1 MLKFVIPQPGS
12 ATITL
17 HQTGDNNPLVFGT
30 SVVADCVDLRKFPDA
45 QNWCPA
51 HRIVD
56 GVGAPVIPDSHVGL
70 YDEASLA
77 NAYIVPFDLWLS
89 GRNHHIVR
97 RVEGWKLAPCFED
110 KKPKRQV
117 CLGLPD
123 LIARNTLMHANQLVR
138 ETQLPEGCTVVRTTR
153 TVPQYILDALRK
165 AHNTN
170 TLYTCYTTPYSPVQ
184 AELISVIT
192 DEKFNVVRYR
202 ARHRLN
208 DMKHTTYAQPQWGV
222 QTTAEYVYPVVT
234 TINWAAGQPVR
245 VTYRDLTEVVAMFE
259 AQQSLC
265 SALNVGAY
273 PVDITDDLEEDA
285 EGILFCTPHGMP
297 HHEVEVVAA
306 RIMRAPKPEIPQQDP
321 PDFGHASTLQRSVLD
336 APLNAKGAHDLSA
349 LQPGLEWYDLYTDDA
364 PITDNMREQFAI
376 EAGCNEE
383 VLKWARVP
391 VTDENVFAQYPPMA
405 VFEFAASM
413 ICA

>member
-1 MLKFVIPQPGS
+1 MKLLQPGS

-17 HQTGDNNPLVFGT
+17 HQTGAGRPLVFGA
-30 SVVADCVDLRKFPDA
+30 SVVADCVDLRKYPDA
-45 QNWCPA
+45 QSWCPA
-51 HRIVD
+51 HRIVEGMD
-56 GVGAPVIPDSHVGL
+56 APVIPDSHVGL

-77 NAYIVPFDLWLS
+77 NAHIVPFDLWLS
-89 GRNHHIVR
+89 GRNHHIVHY
-97 RVEGWKLAPCFED
+97 VAGWKLAPCL
-110 KKPKRQV
+110 KRQV

-123 LIARNTLMHANQLVR
+123 LIAHNTIMHANPLVR
-138 ETQLPEGCTVVRTTR
+138 DTPLPEGCTVVRTTR

-234 TINWAAGQPVR
+234 TIDWAAGQPVQ
-245 VTYRDLTEVVAMFE
+245 VTYRDLPDVVAMFE
-259 AQQSLC
+259 AQQSPC

-273 PVDITDDLEEDA
+273 PVDIADALEEDA
-285 EGILFCTPHGMP
+285 EGILFCTPRGML

-306 RIMRAPKPEIPQQDP
+306 RIMGVPQ
-321 PDFGHASTLQRSVLD
+321 AS
-336 APLNAKGAHDLSA
+336 
-349 LQPGLEWYDLYTDDA
+349 
-364 PITDNMREQFAI
+364 
-376 EAGCNEE
+376 
-383 VLKWARVP
+383 
-391 VTDENVFAQYPPMA
+391 NV
-405 VFEFAASM
+405 VS
-413 ICA
+413 

>member
-17 HQTGDNNPLVFGT
+17 HQTGANSPIVFGA
-30 SVVADCVDLRKFPDA
+30 SVVADCVDVVREYPDA
-45 QNWCPA
+45 QSWCPA
-51 HRIVD
+51 HRIVEGMD
-56 GVGAPVIPDSHVGL
+56 APVIPDSHVGL

-77 NAYIVPFDLWLS
+77 NAHIVPFEMWLN
-89 GRNHHIVR
+89 GHDHHIVFYM
-97 RVEGWKLAPCFED
+97 EGWKLVSHPEE
-110 KKPKRQV
+110 KNTKRQV

-123 LIARNTLMHANQLVR
+123 LIAHNTITHANPLVR
-138 ETQLPEGCTVVRTTR
+138 DTPLPEGCTVVRTTR

-208 DMKHTTYAQPQWGV
+208 DVKSTTYAQPQWGV
-222 QTTAEYVYPVVT
+222 QTTAEYIYPVVT
-234 TINWAAGQPVR
+234 TIDWVAGQPVQ
-245 VTYRDLTEVVAMFE
+245 VTYRDLSEVVAMFE
-259 AQQSLC
+259 AQQSPC

-285 EGILFCTPHGMP
+285 EGILFCTPRGMP
-297 HHEVEVVAA
+297 HSEVEVVAA
-306 RIMRAPKPEIPQQDP
+306 RIVRAPKPEIP
-321 PDFGHASTLQRSVLD
+321 
-336 APLNAKGAHDLSA
+336 
-349 LQPGLEWYDLYTDDA
+349 
-364 PITDNMREQFAI
+364 
-376 EAGCNEE
+376 
-383 VLKWARVP
+383 
-391 VTDENVFAQYPPMA
+391 
-405 VFEFAASM
+405 
-413 ICA
+413 